1 MVASWYSYRE
11 PGTGRLVDGPQLPWE
26 EGYSGPYS
34 TLRIAT
40 AEGGT
45 VSGHTARVVKPGEP
59 VELAFS
65 AKPGFQF
72 LGATGTCDMIVD
84 ENIVR
89 IESVD
94 FDCRVEPSY
103 EQQEG
108 SSDIFRF
115 SLEEPVQDNVYAG
128 VGNLRGLGGSD
139 SGNREN

>member
-1 MVASWYSYRE
+1 M
-11 PGTGRLVDGPQLPWE
+11 
-26 EGYSGPYS
+26 
-34 TLRIAT
+34 
-40 AEGGT
+40 
-45 VSGHTARVVKPGEP
+45 KPGEP

-65 AKPGFQF
+65 AKPGYQF

-89 IESVD
+89 VESVD

-115 SLEEPVQDNVYAG
+115 SLEEPVKDNVYAG
-128 VGNLRGLGGSD
+128 VGNLRGWAVATAGIEKIEIWIDGAYEFD
-139 SGNREN
+139 APMGERETISQLHSRRLKAPERQGFPWPGTMAIWIPVYTQ

>member
-1 MVASWYSYRE
+1 MIRV
-11 PGTGRLVDGPQLPWE
+11 
-26 EGYSGPYS
+26 
-34 TLRIAT
+34 AT

-45 VSGHTARVVKPGEP
+45 VGGHTARVVKPGEP

-72 LGATGTCDMIVD
+72 LGATGTCEMIVD

-115 SLEEPVQDNVYAG
+115 SLEEPVKGNVYAG
-128 VGNLRGLGGSD
+128 VGNLRGWAVATAGIEKVKFG
-139 SGNREN
+139 